1 MEKCIVCLQPTKQLS
16 SRGICKA
23 CEKAFENSP
32 PSQNEQLEPDNPP
45 NNILE
50 KMEIGVEGSLNL
62 AGDILF
68 WIGIAIIA
76 LSLFSSLISESII
89 PFLIGAG
96 GMLSLW
102 ISSLVLKGIGK
113 IIELLNDIKS
123 EKEKS

>member
-1 MEKCIVCLQPTKQLS
+1 
-16 SRGICKA
+16 
-23 CEKAFENSP
+23 
-32 PSQNEQLEPDNPP
+32 
-45 NNILE
+45 
-50 KMEIGVEGSLNL
+50 MEIGVEGSLSL
-62 AGDILF
+62 AGNILF
-68 WIGIAIIA
+68 WIGIVIIA